1 MATVSGKS
9 KYHMTMEKLA
19 MLKTF
24 VDDLYHGTLCDT
36 LSVTNDG
43 PPKGADSDV
52 DNADKSFITLPGIT
66 SAKRSST
73 LTTNIVTSSASNPST
88 KERSMVMMCCSY
100 TVVYEKTPS

>member
-1 MATVSGKS
+1 MAMVSKKS
-9 KYHMTMEKLA
+9 KYHLTMEKLA

-66 SAKRSST
+66 SKRSST
-73 LTTNIVTSSASNPST
+73 LTTNMVTSSASNPST
-88 KERSMVMMCCSY
+88 KERSMLMMCCMY
-100 TVVYEKTPS
+100 TKEYIYIL